1 MIASFEEFKDTLE
14 HRQPP
19 ENWPV
24 SLQALGYDYK
34 GDWQT
39 AHELVDQLGDP
50 MAKWVH
56 AYLHRKEGDEW
67 NAGYWYRQAGKAF
80 CELSLGEELEALV
93 LQFIH

>member
-19 ENWPV
+19 KNWPV

-50 MAKWVH
+50 WRNGCMPTCTEKRVMNGMQVIGTVKRERLFASC
-56 AYLHRKEGDEW
+56 L
-67 NAGYWYRQAGKAF
+67 
-80 CELSLGEELEALV
+80 
-93 LQFIH
+93 